1 MDCVQ
6 NAGLVQSAS
15 CASQQAEAESA
26 EHGLLLLV
34 SAIKLLVEI
43 ALMALVGQFVLGL
56 LAGAKREGNFFYRT
70 LQIVT
75 GPVLKGVRWIAP
87 RMVLDRH
94 IPLAALVL
102 LASAWMVATIV
113 KVDICLRVGLELCR

>member
-1 MDCVQ
+1 MRALCNRLPVPS
-6 NAGLVQSAS
+6 GSRKPSL
-15 CASQQAEAESA
+15 AERD
-26 EHGLLLLV
+26 LLLFI

-56 LAGAKREGNFFYRT
+56 LAGAKREGNLFYRT

-75 GPVLKGVRWIAP
+75 GPVLKGVRWMAP
-87 RMVLDRH
+87 RIVLDRH

-102 LASAWMVATIV
+102 LATAWMLATIV